1 MEEFPIDF
9 IQTKRK
15 ANPNRILIYK
25 QEENITRVKRD
36 VSHNHV
42 YMNLFYGVSIGIL
55 TKFKKMITIDTFSNF
70 HKKNSITFAKSNRRY
85 PL

>member
-42 YMNLFYGVSIGIL
+42 YMNLFYGVRIGI
-55 TKFKKMITIDTFSNF
+55 
-70 HKKNSITFAKSNRRY
+70 
-85 PL
+85 